1 MGLRPKPP
9 AGRKCRAKGE
19 ARRGAKCAERS
30 EGSRADRV
38 AGERTSGNAAK
49 WASAAARGRGSFAA
63 LGLGNSVA
71 RVSPDPLD
79 RPRITR
85 SASGGHSRAAPV
97 GAHVPWTTWGRFA
110 HNSPRARVEVH
121 LPRVL
126 ESRSAGQRA
135 LAPPTDGHPPSF
147 RNPQRQ
153 FSHYATAFQL
163 RYGRNQPPLN
173 HFPNHPTTAFQ
184 PRPNHR
190 KPQPLHNRPSSARRT
205 IPRLANNH
213 EPTILRVEY
222 KNDTISTK
230 PSYFSFLS
238 GRPHA
243 AGILV

>member
-1 MGLRPKPP
+1 M
-9 AGRKCRAKGE
+9 
-19 ARRGAKCAERS
+19 S
-30 EGSRADRV
+30 ENR
-38 AGERTSGNAAK
+38 
-49 WASAAARGRGSFAA
+49 A

-110 HNSPRARVEVH
+110 HNSPRARVKVH

-135 LAPPTDGHPPSF
+135 LAPPPDGHPPAF

-190 KPQPLHNRPSSARRT
+190 KPQPLHNRPSAARRT
-205 IPRLANNH
+205 IPRLANIH
-213 EPTILRVEY
+213 DSTILRVES
-222 KNDTISTK
+222 KNDFDTTI
-230 PSYFSFLS
+230 
-238 GRPHA
+238 PH
-243 AGILV
+243 L

>member
-1 MGLRPKPP
+1 M
-9 AGRKCRAKGE
+9 CRAPFRDLGRSKRDYLTSTSALWGFAPNPLLGE
-19 ARRGAKCAERS
+19 
-30 EGSRADRV
+30 
-38 AGERTSGNAAK
+38 T
-49 WASAAARGRGSFAA
+49 AA

-110 HNSPRARVEVH
+110 HNSPRARVKVH

-135 LAPPTDGHPPSF
+135 LAPPTDGHPPAF

-190 KPQPLHNRPSSARRT
+190 KPQPLHNRPSAARRT
-205 IPRLANNH
+205 IPRLAKTH
-213 EPTILRVEY
+213 DSTILRVES
-222 KNDTISTK
+222 KNDSDSTILH
-230 PSYFSFLS
+230 P
-238 GRPHA
+238 
-243 AGILV
+243 